1 MIYEIYEN
9 HATSAVKTATFLLN
23 KYRYLLKMP
32 DIPSRKCVRK
42 GRTIS
47 VDKCLEIFDLHF
59 GAGLSRMA
67 TAEKTGVHYNTVL
80 SVLTR
85 QHLVAKNIPKHANE
99 Q

>member
-1 MIYEIYEN
+1 MIDSYS
-9 HATSAVKTATFLLN
+9 TSAVISATYLLN
-23 KYRYLLKMP
+23 KYRYLMALP

-47 VDKCLEIFDLHF
+47 IDKCLEIFDLHF

-67 TAEKTGVHYNTVL
+67 TAERAGVHYNTVL

-85 QHLVAKNIPKHANE
+85 QHLVAKNIPRHANE

>member
-1 MIYEIYEN
+1 MIFDN

-42 GRTIS
+42 GRTIGI
-47 VDKCLEIFDLHF
+47 DKCLEIFDLHF
-59 GAGLSRMA
+59 GAGLSRLA

-85 QHLVAKNIPKHANE
+85 HHRVSKTIPKHKNE
-99 Q
+99 T

>member
-1 MIYEIYEN
+1 MIYENY
-9 HATSAVKTATFLLN
+9 ATSAVKTATFLLN

-47 VDKCLEIFDLHF
+47 TDKCLEIFDLHF
-59 GAGLSRMA
+59 RDGLSRTA
-67 TAEKTGVHYNTVL
+67 TAERAGVHYNTVL

-85 QHLVAKNIPKHANE
+85 HHQVAKNIPKHANE
-99 Q
+99 

>member
-1 MIYEIYEN
+1 MIDSYS
-9 HATSAVKTATFLLN
+9 TSAVISATYLLN
-23 KYRYLLKMP
+23 KYRYLMALP
-32 DIPSRKCVRK
+32 DIPSKKCIRK

-59 GAGLSRMA
+59 GAGLSRLA

-85 QHLVAKNIPKHANE
+85 HHRVSKTIPKHKNE
-99 Q
+99 T